1 MIEIRIHGRGGQGAV
16 IASKLLASAFF
27 KEDKFVQSF
36 PTFGVE
42 RRGAPVAAFVRV
54 DDKYILVRSQIYE
67 PDHIVVLD
75 PTLIDAVDV
84 TMGLKTGGWIII
96 NSTRKPAE
104 FDKLS
109 KFKVATV
116 DASRIAT
123 IHRLGSKS
131 HPIVN
136 TAILGTFAKVINIV
150 KLDSVTAAISEEV
163 PFSQEANTKACRE
176 AYEKAVLE

>member
-27 KEDKFVQSF
+27 KEGKYVQSF

-54 DDKYILVRSQIYE
+54 DEKYILVRSQIYD

-84 TMGLKTGGWIII
+84 TLGLKTGGWIII
-96 NSTRKPAE
+96 NSARKPAE

-109 KFKVATV
+109 EFKVATI
-116 DASRIAT
+116 DASSIAVK
-123 IHRLGSKS
+123 HRLGSKS

-150 KLDSVTAAISEEV
+150 KLDSIAEAINEEV

-176 AYEKAVLE
+176 AYENAVLV